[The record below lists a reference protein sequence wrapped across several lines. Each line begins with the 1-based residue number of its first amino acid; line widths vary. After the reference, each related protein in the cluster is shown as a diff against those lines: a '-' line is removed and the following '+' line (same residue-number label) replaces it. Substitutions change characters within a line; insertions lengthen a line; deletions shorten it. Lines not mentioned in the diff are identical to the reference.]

1 MRRRLLEILSA
12 LSLLALL
19 GGAAWAQS
27 EPPQGKPAEPASATA
42 SPQSGSS
49 SVETKGEAQGEAK
62 PEGGPGA
69 KHEAKEEDEEAQFKQ
84 SPSVKWLAK
93 VTGLSPSA
101 AYWVSLV
108 LNFVL
113 VAVVLVVLLKSPMA
127 TFFRERTAG
136 IQKSMEEARR
146 ASEQA
151 GRRLS
156 EIEARLA
163 KLDGETAEMR
173 AVADREAGK
182 DEEAARAAAEE
193 AKAKIVQGAGQEIA
207 AAARLAR
214 GELKSYAAE
223 LAVSLAEK
231 KIEVN
236 AATDRALVREFVDH
250 LGEDGK

>member
-1 MRRRLLEILSA
+1 MRLRLLQALFA
-12 LSLLALL
+12 LSVVALL
-19 GGAAWAQS
+19 CGAAFAQS
-27 EPPQGKPAEPASATA
+27 PEQAKPSEPSSAAA

-49 SVETKGEAQGEAK
+49 SVETKGEAKGETK
-62 PEGGPGA
+62 PEGAQGA
-69 KHEAKEEDEEAQFKQ
+69 KHEAEEEDEEAQFKQ

-93 VTGLSPSA
+93 ITGLSPGA
-101 AYWVSLV
+101 AYWVSVV
-108 LNFVL
+108 LNFVI
-113 VAVVLVVLLKSPMA
+113 VAVVLVVFLKSPMA
-127 TFFRERTAG
+127 SFFRERTVG
-136 IQKSMEEARR
+136 IQKSLEEARR
-146 ASEQA
+146 ASQEA

-163 KLDGETAEMR
+163 KLDAETAEMR
-173 AVADREAGK
+173 AAADREAGRE
-182 DEEAARAAAEE
+182 EEAARAAAEE
-193 AKAKIVQGAGQEIA
+193 AKTKIVHGAEQEIA

-231 KIEVN
+231 KIQVN

>member
-1 MRRRLLEILSA
+1 MRRRLLEILLA
-12 LSLLALL
+12 LSVLALL

-27 EPPQGKPAEPASATA
+27 EPQQAKPAEPAGATA
-42 SPQSGSS
+42 SPQSNSAS
-49 SVETKGEAQGEAK
+49 QAK
-62 PEGGPGA
+62 PKGDSGETE
-69 KHEAKEEDEEAQFKQ
+69 EAKEEDEEAQFKR

-101 AYWVSLV
+101 AYWASLI
-108 LNFVL
+108 LNFVI

-127 TFFRERTAG
+127 TFFRQRTAG
-136 IQKSMEEARR
+136 IQKGMEEARQ
-146 ASEQA
+146 ASEEA

-193 AKAKIVQGAGQEIA
+193 AKAKIVQGAEQEIA

-236 AATDRALVREFVDH
+236 AATDRALVREFVDQ

>member
-1 MRRRLLEILSA
+1 MRRLLQVLFALSV
-12 LSLLALL
+12 LSLLC
-19 GGAAWAQS
+19 GTAAAQS
-27 EPPQGKPAEPASATA
+27 EPQQAKPAEAAGASA

-49 SVETKGEAQGEAK
+49 AENKGEAK
-62 PEGGPGA
+62 PEGGAGA
-69 KHEAKEEDEEAQFKQ
+69 KQEAKEDEEAQFKQ

-93 VTGLSPSA
+93 VTGLSPEA
-101 AYWVSLV
+101 AYWASLV
-108 LNFVL
+108 LNFAL
-113 VAVVLVVLLKSPMA
+113 VAALLVVFLKSPMA

-146 ASEQA
+146 ASEEA
-151 GRRLS
+151 GRRLA

-163 KLDGETAEMR
+163 KLDTETAAMR
-173 AVADREAGK
+173 AAADHEAGK
-182 DEEAARAAAEE
+182 DEAAARVAAEQ
-193 AKAKIVQGAGQEIA
+193 AKAKIVEGAEQEIA

-231 KIEVN
+231 KIEVS
-236 AATDRALVREFVDH
+236 AATDRALVREFVDQ

>member
-1 MRRRLLEILSA
+1 MRRRLLEILFA
-12 LSLLALL
+12 LCVLVLL

-27 EPPQGKPAEPASATA
+27 EPQQAKPGEPAGAAAAPQGGSAS
-42 SPQSGSS
+42 
-49 SVETKGEAQGEAK
+49 EAKGEAK
-62 PEGGPGA
+62 PEGA

-93 VTGLSPSA
+93 VTGLSPVA

-108 LNFVL
+108 LNFVI
-113 VAVVLVVLLKSPMA
+113 VAVVLAVLLKSPMA

-136 IQKSMEEARR
+136 IQKGMEEARR
-146 ASEQA
+146 ASEEA

-173 AVADREAGK
+173 AAADREAGK
-182 DEEAARAAAEE
+182 AEEAARAAAED
-193 AKAKIVQGAGQEIA
+193 AKAKIVQGAEQEIA

-236 AATDRALVREFVDH
+236 AATDRALVREFTDQ

>member
-1 MRRRLLEILSA
+1 MRQRLLPVLFA
-12 LSLLALL
+12 LSFVALL
-19 GGAAWAQS
+19 GGTLCAQS
-27 EPPQGKPAEPASATA
+27 QPQKAKPAEPASAAA
-42 SPQSGSS
+42 SPQSGSPS
-49 SVETKGEAQGEAK
+49 QAKPEAK

-69 KHEAKEEDEEAQFKQ
+69 KHETKEEDEEAQFKQ

-93 VTGLSPSA
+93 ITGLSPGA
-101 AYWVSLV
+101 AYWVSV
-108 LNFVL
+108 ALNFVIV
-113 VAVVLVVLLKSPMA
+113 VAVLVVFLKSPMA

-146 ASEQA
+146 ASEEA

-163 KLDGETAEMR
+163 KLDAETAEMR
-173 AVADREAGK
+173 AAADREAGK
-182 DEEAARAAAEE
+182 DEEAARAAAED
-193 AKAKIVQGAGQEIA
+193 AKSKIVHGAEQEIA

-231 KIEVN
+231 KIQVS

-250 LGEDGK
+250 LGKDSK

>member
-1 MRRRLLEILSA
+1 MRRRLLEILFA
-12 LSLLALL
+12 LCVLVLL

-27 EPPQGKPAEPASATA
+27 EPQQAKPAEPGGAAA
-42 SPQSGSS
+42 SPQSGSAS
-49 SVETKGEAQGEAK
+49 KAADEAK

-69 KHEAKEEDEEAQFKQ
+69 KHEANEEDEEAQFKQ
-84 SPSVKWLAK
+84 SASVKWLAK

-108 LNFVL
+108 VNFVL
-113 VAVVLVVLLKSPMA
+113 VAALLVVFLKSPMA

-146 ASEQA
+146 ASEEA

-163 KLDGETAEMR
+163 RLDGETAEMR
-173 AVADREAGK
+173 ATADREAGK

-193 AKAKIVQGAGQEIA
+193 AKVKIVQGAEQEIA

-223 LAVSLAEK
+223 LAVALAEK
-231 KIEVN
+231 KIEVS
-236 AATDRALVREFVDH
+236 AATDRALVREFVDQ

>member
-1 MRRRLLEILSA
+1 MRRRRLSALFA

-19 GGAAWAQS
+19 CGAASAQS
-27 EPPQGKPAEPASATA
+27 PEQAKPSEPSSAAA

-49 SVETKGEAQGEAK
+49 SVETKPEAK
-62 PEGGPGA
+62 PEGAPGA
-69 KHEAKEEDEEAQFKQ
+69 KHEAKEEDEEAEFKQ
-84 SPSVKWLAK
+84 SASVKWLAK
-93 VTGLSPSA
+93 MTGLSVGA
-101 AYWVSLV
+101 AYWVSVV
-108 LNFVL
+108 LNFVI
-113 VAVVLVVLLKSPMA
+113 VAVVLVVFLKSPMA
-127 TFFRERTAG
+127 SFFRERTVG
-136 IQKSMEEARR
+136 IQKSLEEARR
-146 ASEQA
+146 ASEEA

-163 KLDGETAEMR
+163 KLDAETVEMR
-173 AVADREAGK
+173 AAADREAGK
-182 DEEAARAAAEE
+182 QEEAARAAAEE
-193 AKAKIVQGAGQEIA
+193 AKTKIVHGAEQEIA

-231 KIEVN
+231 KIQVN

>member
-1 MRRRLLEILSA
+1 MRRRLLEVLFA
-12 LSLLALL
+12 LSVLVLLC
-19 GGAAWAQS
+19 GAAWAQS
-27 EPPQGKPAEPASATA
+27 EPQQAKPAEPAGAA
-42 SPQSGSS
+42 AGPQSGPPS
-49 SVETKGEAQGEAK
+49 EAK
-62 PEGGPGA
+62 PEGA
-69 KHEAKEEDEEAQFKQ
+69 KHEAKEADEEAQFKQ

-108 LNFVL
+108 LNFVI

-136 IQKSMEEARR
+136 IQKGMEEARR
-146 ASEQA
+146 ASEEA

-156 EIEARLA
+156 EIETRLA

-173 AVADREAGK
+173 AAADREAGK

-193 AKAKIVQGAGQEIA
+193 AKAKIVKGAEQEIA

-231 KIEVN
+231 KIEIS
-236 AATDRALVREFVDH
+236 AATDRALVREFVDQ